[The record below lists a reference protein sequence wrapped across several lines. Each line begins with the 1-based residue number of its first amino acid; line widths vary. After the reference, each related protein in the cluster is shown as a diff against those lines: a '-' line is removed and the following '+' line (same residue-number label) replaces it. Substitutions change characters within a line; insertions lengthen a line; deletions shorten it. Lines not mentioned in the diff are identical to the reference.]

1 MRQALDLF
9 RDAHEQLGG
18 KLIILMILMAI
29 GTSLEGV
36 GLAMLFPLLASLGLE
51 QNQENQLVDFLNQLI
66 SYVGIEPKL
75 GPLLLIIVCILL
87 LQVFVTLIQRWFSSN
102 MTNSYRLHWHQRLF
116 HAFMESK
123 WEFLMREKTSG
134 QLNLILNESS
144 RSAAA
149 LSVVLETV
157 NAVFFIIVYAT
168 IALMAAWQ
176 VVLFLIIFGSA
187 VFFLTMPITR
197 HSKSVGHK
205 VNTISEALY
214 HKSQELLQN
223 VKLIKFT
230 STEHVANNLFD
241 SAANDFRSVYIRGE
255 MIPALVMAVNMAI
268 GYIILGFGAWLA
280 IEIMNVSSSALLVS
294 MYVFVRLYVQLSGL
308 QQMRQSLALSIPAF
322 TIASSQLTSALQS
335 SERIREGEKLSKI
348 RPASIELNNVEIRY
362 ESTKALIDVS
372 YTIESGAIIGI
383 TGSSGAGKS
392 TLLDAIVGLI
402 EPYRGEVLVD
412 NMPLQSLDVQDWRKS
427 IGYVA
432 QDTLLFE
439 GTIARN
445 IGWGHQEASLEEIK
459 HAARRAGAEEFIGSL
474 PMGYESLI
482 GDRSVRISGGQRQR
496 IGLARALLGNKRLII
511 LDEATS
517 SLDSKSEEVILET
530 IKSLRGQVTIIIVAH
545 RLSTLRLSDYNLVFD
560 GGRIVEQGSFQSL
573 LLKKGHFSSLWH
585 MQTGIERSD
594 SAQFSN
600 SSSEEGENG

>member
-9 RDAHEQLGG
+9 RDAYEQLGG
-18 KLIILMILMAI
+18 KLIILMILMVL

-51 QNQENQLVDFLNQLI
+51 QNQENQLVDLLNQLI
-66 SYVGIEPKL
+66 FYVGIEPKL
-75 GPLLLIIVCILL
+75 GPLLITIVCILL
-87 LQVFVTLIQRWFSSN
+87 LQVSVTLIQRWFSTN
-102 MTNSYRLHWHQRLF
+102 VTNSYRLHWHQRLF

-123 WEFLMREKTSG
+123 WEFLMREKTAG

-157 NAVFFIIVYAT
+157 NAIFFVLVYAT
-168 IALMAAWQ
+168 IALMAAWE

-187 VFFLTMPITR
+187 VYFLTMPITR

-268 GYIILGFGAWLA
+268 GYIILGLGAWLA
-280 IEIMNVSSSALLVS
+280 IEIMDVSSSALLVS

-322 TIASSQLTSALQS
+322 TIASSQLASARKS
-335 SERIREGEKLSKI
+335 SERFHEGEKLSKI
-348 RPASIELNNVEIRY
+348 RPASIELRNVEIRY
-362 ESTKALIDVS
+362 ESTKALVDVS

-402 EPYRGEVLVD
+402 EPSSGEVLVD
-412 NMPLQSLDVQDWRKS
+412 KIPLRSLDVQDWRRS

-445 IGWGHQEASLEEIK
+445 IGWGHQDSSLEEIK
-459 HAARRAGAEEFIGSL
+459 DAARRAGAEEFIDSL
-474 PMGYESLI
+474 PMGYDSFI

-560 GGRIVEQGSFQSL
+560 RGHLVEQGSFQSL
-573 LLKKGHFSSLWH
+573 LLKKGYFSNLWG
-585 MQTGIERSD
+585 MQTGFEHSD
-594 SAQFSN
+594 STQFTDFKSG
-600 SSSEEGENG
+600 EGENE